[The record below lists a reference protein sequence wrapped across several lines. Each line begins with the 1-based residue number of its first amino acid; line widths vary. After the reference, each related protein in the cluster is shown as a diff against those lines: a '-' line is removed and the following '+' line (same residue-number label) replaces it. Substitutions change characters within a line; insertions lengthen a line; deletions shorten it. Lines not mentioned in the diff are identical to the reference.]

1 MKNISAL
8 ILLITTLAYM
18 GCTETEYEKVTFPTT
33 VVTGEYVV
41 DLNLPDL
48 DITDH
53 QHIRVYNTSSSADS
67 LWVEDNDFFESMVR
81 VKFDG
86 NNKFSVV
93 NGVDILSGINV
104 NITGE
109 VYPEKDSI
117 HVEWTYLDVDIGL
130 GEDDYLV
137 TANGILY
144 NGFTN

>member
-8 ILLITTLAYM
+8 IILITALAYM
-18 GCTETEYEKVTFPTT
+18 GCTETESEKVTFPTT
-33 VVTGEYVV
+33 AVTGEYVV
-41 DLNLPDL
+41 ELNIPDL
-48 DITDH
+48 DVTDH
-53 QHIRVYNTSSSADS
+53 QHIRVYNTSFSTDS
-67 LWVEDNDFFESMVR
+67 LWVEDHDFFETLVR

-86 NNKFSVV
+86 NNKFSVT
-93 NGVDILSGINV
+93 NGVDVLSGIHV
-104 NITGE
+104 NIAGE
-109 VYPEKDSI
+109 VFPEKDSV